1 MNLLPEMPTL
11 LGFFFDT
18 RQFSGPSI
26 ILLACNL
33 LVLLAL
39 FVVGRYI
46 RKQSESL
53 IDPAVIRSFNRR
65 IVAWIA
71 LLVILVLALMIS
83 RTFTLVFF
91 GFLSFWAL
99 REFITMTPTR
109 RGDHRTLFWVF
120 FLFTP
125 LQYFLISLQDLS
137 FLPNLPNRGRFA
149 ELFIFIIPVYASLF
163 VAGRIAFA
171 DDSKRYL
178 ERIAK
183 IQFGL
188 LICVFALSHAPAL
201 LYLEPLRTFNTETNV
216 WETWTN
222 GTTTGLLLYFVIIVQ
237 ISDLLHFVWD
247 RIAGRHVI
255 APSINANK
263 TWEGLTGSAC
273 CTLVIGMFIQA
284 VMPIT
289 PFQIVG
295 SGLMAC
301 LISVMASSGSMTM
314 SAIKRDR
321 GVQDYGT
328 LVQGHAG
335 VLDRIDSICFAAPIF
350 YHVTRFFLA
359 TSNTEITN
367 L

>member
-1 MNLLPEMPTL
+1 MSRLVAFL
-11 LGFFFDT
+11 FDT
-18 RQFSGPSI
+18 SQFSGPSMT
-26 ILLACNL
+26 LLGGNL
-33 LVLLAL
+33 LVLAVL
-39 FVVGRYI
+39 FAVGRYL
-46 RKQSESL
+46 RKQSESM
-53 IDPAVIRSFNRR
+53 IDPAVIRSFDRR
-65 IVAWIA
+65 IVGWIA
-71 LLVILVLALMIS
+71 ILVILVLALMVN

-125 LQYFLISLQDLS
+125 LQYFLVALQDLS
-137 FLPNLPNRGRFA
+137 FLPNLPNRERFA

-171 DDSKRYL
+171 DDAKRYL

-188 LICVFALSHAPAL
+188 LICVFAISHAPAL
-201 LYLEPLRTFNTETNV
+201 LYLEPLRTFNAEANA
-216 WETWTN
+216 WEIWTT

-247 RIAGRHVI
+247 RMAGRHVI
-255 APSINANK
+255 APSINANR

-321 GVQDYGT
+321 GVQDFGT

-335 VLDRIDSICFAAPIF
+335 ILDRIDSICFAAPIF
-350 YHVTRFFLA
+350 FHVTRFFLA
-359 TSNTEITN
+359 TQHVPGNGVQ
-367 L
+367 